1 MSFASPVQICTCLP
15 NKSQARDD
23 PLVLSEEVRKELSA
37 KGTKGTR
44 KGSAS
49 ANDSFYVSALPP
61 V

>member
-1 MSFASPVQICTCLP
+1 MYKYVLASHINPRLGY
-15 NKSQARDD
+15 D
-23 PLVLSEEVRKELSA
+23 PHILSKEVRKELSA
-37 KGTKGTR
+37 RGTEGTR